1 MPRRKSTIVMFGA
14 LVVAAAALTA
24 TIGCGN
30 KEEAKPPANSSY
42 YSGDDFK
49 GNTGK
54 GTKAKGFMPPGAQ
67 PAQPAQPAQQGN

>member
-1 MPRRKSTIVMFGA
+1 MPRCKSAIVMCGA
-14 LVVAAAALTA
+14 LVVAATA
-24 TIGCGN
+24 ITASIGCGN

-54 GTKAKGFMPPGAQ
+54 GSKAKGFNPDDPA
-67 PAQPAQPAQQGN
+67 PAQPAKPGN